1 MKVLVT
7 GGNGFIGS
15 TLVEKLLQRGHE
27 VRCLVRRT
35 SDLTWLTGLS
45 VEYVYADLRDAP
57 ALGQVVADVAR
68 IYHLAGVTKS
78 RDAAGYQSGN
88 EQATRALLAAC
99 RDFGPPGQRFIFV
112 SSQAAA
118 GPSLDGRPVRESD
131 APQPISLY
139 GRAKLRAEEAVQE
152 YMQTHHAVIVR
163 PPSVY
168 GPRDRDVYV
177 YFKSV
182 AKGILLLL
190 GRGTQKVSL
199 IHVEDLVEGIL
210 KAGEAENARGRTY
223 FLSADGEYD
232 WKTIGTAIAR
242 ALHKRPLVVRV
253 PMWVLTPVAFFSVLG
268 ARVTRKPALL
278 NWDKVAE
285 MRQPAW
291 LCSNQRAREELGFA
305 PHISLET
312 GVAQTARW
320 YRARGWL

>member
-15 TLVEKLLQRGHE
+15 ALVEKLLQRGDQI
-27 VRCLVRRT
+27 RCLVRRT
-35 SDLTWLTGLS
+35 SDLTWLAGLP

-57 ALGQVVADVAR
+57 ALGEAVTDVMR
-68 IYHLAGVTKS
+68 VYHLAGVTKS

-88 EQATRALLAAC
+88 EQATRSLLAAC
-99 RDFGPPGQRFIFV
+99 RAFGPPEQRFIFV

-118 GPSLDGRPVRESD
+118 GPSPDGRPVRESD

-139 GRAKLRAEEAVQE
+139 GQAKLRAETAVHE

-182 AKGILLLL
+182 AKGVLLLL

-199 IHVEDLVEGIL
+199 VHVDDLVDGII
-210 KAGEAENARGRTY
+210 KAGEVESARGRTY

-232 WKTIGTAIAR
+232 WQTIGAAIAR
-242 ALHKRPLVVRV
+242 ALNKRPLVVHV
-253 PMWVLTPVAFFSVLG
+253 PMWLLTPVSFFSVLG
-268 ARVTRKPALL
+268 SRFTRKPALL
-278 NWDKVAE
+278 NRDKVAE

-291 LCSNQRAREELGFA
+291 LCSNQCAREELDFA
-305 PHISLET
+305 PQVSLEA
-312 GVAQTARW
+312 GVAGTAEW
-320 YRARGWL
+320 YRAMGWL